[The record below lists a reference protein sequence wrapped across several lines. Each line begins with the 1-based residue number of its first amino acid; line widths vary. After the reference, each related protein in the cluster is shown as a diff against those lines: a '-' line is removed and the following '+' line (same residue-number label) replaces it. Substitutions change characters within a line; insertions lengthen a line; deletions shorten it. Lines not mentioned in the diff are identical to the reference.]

1 MQQAVSSP
9 SRNDSDKTRV
19 PESAVKRRMAIL
31 IVDDEPGMCKF
42 LQRALT
48 EQFGL
53 VETAGSIA
61 AAEELRQRF
70 RFDLMLVDIRLPD
83 GSGLDWV
90 GRLRSKNEIPDVIF
104 ITAYAE
110 MDATIQAVRFGA
122 SDFIL
127 KPFRLEQVLSSID
140 RWFERLQLT
149 QKNQA
154 YRHHIDGLVDRIY
167 GNRGM
172 VGQSGPMQALN
183 ETIRQVAPTPSSIL
197 IEGETGTGKEL
208 AALAIHRHSGRNE
221 SFVAINCAGIPAE
234 LFESELFGHKKGA
247 FTGASTNRQG
257 MFYLANGGTI
267 FLDEISEMPETM
279 QAKLLRV
286 IEERKIRPVGSDR
299 ELAVDVRLIAASNRD
314 LREEVQRGRFREDLY
329 YRLNVMTLH
338 MPPLRDRVE
347 DIPELVDHF
356 TQNLAESLG
365 VRPFHFSA
373 SEIARLQAYDW
384 PGNVRE
390 LRNVVER
397 ALLLNRFPGE
407 SISDSSQ
414 RSPEEAHSDDAGAG
428 PSIDWTLAEVE
439 KFHMVRVLKA
449 AEGNKSEAARRL
461 GVSRK
466 TMERKIRGW
475 SEDADRQH

>member
-1 MQQAVSSP
+1 MQQAISSP
-9 SRNDSDKTRV
+9 SRDDSDQSRV

-31 IVDDEPGMCKF
+31 IVDDEPGICKF
-42 LQRALT
+42 LKRALA

-61 AAEELRQRF
+61 DAEELRQRF

-83 GSGLDWV
+83 GSGLEWV
-90 GRLRSKNEIPDVIF
+90 GELNRKNESPDVIF

-127 KPFRLEQVLSSID
+127 KPFRLEQVVTSID

-154 YRHHIDGLVDRIY
+154 YRRHIDGLVDRIY

-172 VGQSGPMQALN
+172 VGNSEPMRRLN
-183 ETIRQVAPTPSSIL
+183 ETIQQVAATPSSIL

-208 AALAIHRHSGRNE
+208 AALAIHRQSGRNE

-247 FTGASTNRQG
+247 FTGASANRQG
-257 MFYLANGGTI
+257 MIHLANGGTV
-267 FLDEISEMPETM
+267 FLDEISEMPDTM

-299 ELAVDVRLIAASNRD
+299 EIAVDVRLVAASNRD
-314 LREEVQRGRFREDLY
+314 LKEEVERGRFREDLY
-329 YRLNVMTLH
+329 YRLNVMTLRL
-338 MPPLRDRVE
+338 PPLRKRSE
-347 DIPELVDHF
+347 DIPDLVEHF
-356 TQNLAESLG
+356 MQNLGQSLG
-365 VRPFHFSA
+365 VRPFRFSA

-397 ALLLNRFPGE
+397 ALLLNRFPAE
-407 SISDSSQ
+407 SVASSSGQDADSG
-414 RSPEEAHSDDAGAG
+414 PDDNRESGV
-428 PSIDWTLAEVE
+428 SIDWTLAEVE
-439 KFHMVRVLKA
+439 KFHMVRVLEA
-449 AEGNKSEAARRL
+449 ADGNKSEAARRL

-466 TMERKIRGW
+466 TMERKLRGW
-475 SEDADRQH
+475 SENANS

>member
-9 SRNDSDKTRV
+9 PKNDSDQTRV
-19 PESAVKRRMAIL
+19 PESAVKRRMSIL
-31 IVDDEPGMCKF
+31 IVDDEPGICKF
-42 LQRALT
+42 LQRALA

-53 VETAGSIA
+53 VETAGTIA
-61 AAEELRQRF
+61 AAEELRQRY

-83 GSGLDWV
+83 GSGLDWI
-90 GRLRSKNEIPDVIF
+90 GTLRQNNDLPDVIF

-127 KPFRLEQVLSSID
+127 KPFRLEQVMASID

-154 YRHHIDGLVDRIY
+154 YRRHIDGLVDRIY

-172 VGQSGPMQALN
+172 VGHSAPMQLLN
-183 ETIRQVAPTPSSIL
+183 ETIRQVAATPSSIL

-208 AALAIHRHSGRNE
+208 AALAIHRQSGRNE

-247 FTGASTNRQG
+247 FTGASSNRQG
-257 MFYLANGGTI
+257 MFHLANGGTI

-299 ELAVDVRLIAASNRD
+299 EIAVDVRLVAASNRD
-314 LREEVQRGRFREDLY
+314 LREEVNRGRFREDLY
-329 YRLNVMTLH
+329 YRLNVMTLY
-338 MPPLRDRVE
+338 MPPLRERTE
-347 DIPELVDHF
+347 DIPELVEHF

-365 VRPFHFSA
+365 VKPFHFSA
-373 SEIARLQAYDW
+373 NEIAQLQEYDW

-407 SISDSSQ
+407 SIT
-414 RSPEEAHSDDAGAG
+414 GAVNRPSEDPHQDTSETG

-439 KFHMVRVLKA
+439 KFHMVRVLAA

-466 TMERKIRGW
+466 TMERKLRDW
-475 SEDADRQH
+475 NEDARRQQ

>member
-1 MQQAVSSP
+1 
-9 SRNDSDKTRV
+9 
-19 PESAVKRRMAIL
+19 
-31 IVDDEPGMCKF
+31 
-42 LQRALT
+42 
-48 EQFGL
+48 
-53 VETAGSIA
+53 
-61 AAEELRQRF
+61 
-70 RFDLMLVDIRLPD
+70 MLVDIRLPD

-90 GRLRSKNEIPDVIF
+90 GALRGKNEIPDVIF

-127 KPFRLEQVLSSID
+127 KPFRLEQILASIE

-154 YRHHIDGLVDRIY
+154 YRRQIDGLVDRIY

-172 VGQSGPMQALN
+172 VGHSKPMQSLN
-183 ETIRQVAPTPSSIL
+183 ETITRVAATPSSIL

-208 AALAIHRHSGRNE
+208 AALAIHRQSGRNE

-234 LFESELFGHKKGA
+234 LFESELFGHKKGS
-247 FTGASTNRQG
+247 FTGATTNRQG
-257 MFYLANGGTI
+257 MFNLANGGTI

-299 ELAVDVRLIAASNRD
+299 EIAVDVRLIAASNRD
-314 LREEVQRGRFREDLY
+314 LKEEVRCGRFREDLY

-338 MPPLRDRVE
+338 IPSLRDRAE
-347 DIPELVDHF
+347 DIPELVEHF
-356 TQNLAESLG
+356 TQNLSESLG
-365 VRPFHFSA
+365 VRPFCFSA
-373 SEIARLQAYDW
+373 NEIERLQAYDW

-397 ALLLNRFPGE
+397 ALLLNRFPGDSLADTPGDEVPE
-407 SISDSSQ
+407 SRGDYAES
-414 RSPEEAHSDDAGAG
+414 A
-428 PSIDWTLAEVE
+428 PSIDWTLADVE

-449 AEGNKSEAARRL
+449 SRGNKSEAARRL

-466 TMERKIRGW
+466 TMERKLRGW
-475 SEDADRQH
+475 SEDANLPR

>member
-1 MQQAVSSP
+1 MHQAVSSP
-9 SRNDSDKTRV
+9 TRHDSDQARV
-19 PESAVKRRMAIL
+19 PESAVKRRMSIL

-42 LQRALT
+42 LQRALA

-61 AAEELRQRF
+61 NAEELRQRY

-83 GSGLDWV
+83 GSGLDWI
-90 GRLRSKNEIPDVIF
+90 GKLRNNNEIPDVIF

-127 KPFRLEQVLSSID
+127 KPFRLEQVVASID

-154 YRHHIDGLVDRIY
+154 YRTHIDGLVDRIY

-172 VGQSGPMQALN
+172 IGHSEPMQFLN
-183 ETIRQVAPTPSSIL
+183 ETIRQVAATPSSIL

-208 AALAIHRHSGRNE
+208 AALAIHRQSGRNE
-221 SFVAINCAGIPAE
+221 SFVAINCAGIPAD

-299 ELAVDVRLIAASNRD
+299 EIAVDVRLIAASNRE
-314 LREEVQRGRFREDLY
+314 LRDEVNSGRFREDLY

-338 MPPLRDRVE
+338 MPPLRDRTE
-347 DIPELVDHF
+347 DIPELVEHF

-365 VRPFHFSA
+365 VKPFHFSA
-373 SEIARLQAYDW
+373 NEIARLQAYDW

-397 ALLLNRFPGE
+397 ALLLNHFPGE
-407 SISDSSQ
+407 SIAGSINQ
-414 RSPEEAHSDDAGAG
+414 RSDNQEQNDPASG

-439 KFHMVRVLKA
+439 KFHMVRVLEA
-449 AEGNKSEAARRL
+449 ADGNKSEAARRL

-466 TMERKIRGW
+466 TMERKLREW
-475 SEDADRQH
+475 NEDARRQ

>member
-1 MQQAVSSP
+1 MHQAVSSP
-9 SRNDSDKTRV
+9 SHDDSVQTRV
-19 PESAVKRRMAIL
+19 PESAVKRRMSIL

-42 LQRALT
+42 LQRALA

-61 AAEELRQRF
+61 DAEELRQRY

-83 GSGLDWV
+83 GSGLDWI
-90 GRLRSKNEIPDVIF
+90 GTLRKNNEIPDVIF

-127 KPFRLEQVLSSID
+127 KPFRLEQVIASID

-154 YRHHIDGLVDRIY
+154 YRRHIDGLVDRIY

-172 VGQSGPMQALN
+172 VGHSEPMQLLN
-183 ETIRQVAPTPSSIL
+183 ETIRQVAATPSSIL

-221 SFVAINCAGIPAE
+221 SFVAINCAGIPAD

-257 MFYLANGGTI
+257 MFHLANGGTI

-299 ELAVDVRLIAASNRD
+299 EIAVDVRLIAASNRD
-314 LREEVQRGRFREDLY
+314 LREEVNSGRFREDLY
-329 YRLNVMTLH
+329 YRLNVMSLR
-338 MPPLRDRVE
+338 MPPLRDRTE
-347 DIPELVDHF
+347 DIPELVEHF

-365 VRPFHFSA
+365 VKPFHFSA
-373 SEIARLQAYDW
+373 NEIARLQAYDW

-397 ALLLNRFPGE
+397 ALLLSRFPGE
-407 SISDSSQ
+407 SIAGSINQ
-414 RSPEEAHSDDAGAG
+414 RSDGPQQEDSASG
-428 PSIDWTLAEVE
+428 PSIEWTLAEVE
-439 KFHMVRVLKA
+439 KFHMVRVLEA

-466 TMERKIRGW
+466 TMERKLREW
-475 SEDADRQH
+475 NEDARGQR

>member
-1 MQQAVSSP
+1 MHQAVSSP
-9 SRNDSDKTRV
+9 SRDDSEETRV
-19 PESAVKRRMAIL
+19 PDSAVKRRMAIL
-31 IVDDEPGMCKF
+31 IVDDEPGICKF
-42 LQRALT
+42 LQRALA

-53 VETAGSIA
+53 VETASSIA

-83 GSGLDWV
+83 GSGLDWI
-90 GRLRSKNEIPDVIF
+90 GTMRGNNEAPDVIF

-127 KPFRLEQVLSSID
+127 KPFRLEQVLASIE

-154 YRHHIDGLVDRIY
+154 YRRHIDGLVDRIY

-172 VGQSGPMQALN
+172 VGQSEPMRWLN
-183 ETIRQVAPTPSSIL
+183 ETIRQVAATPSSIL

-208 AALAIHRHSGRNE
+208 AALAIHRQSGRNE
-221 SFVAINCAGIPAE
+221 SFVAINCAGIPAD

-257 MFYLANGGTI
+257 MFHLANGGTI
-267 FLDEISEMPETM
+267 FLDEISEMPEMM

-299 ELAVDVRLIAASNRD
+299 EIAVDVRLVAASNRD
-314 LREEVQRGRFREDLY
+314 LNEEVRCGRFREDLY

-338 MPPLRDRVE
+338 MPPLRDRTE
-347 DIPELVDHF
+347 DIPDLVEHF
-356 TQNLAESLG
+356 MQNLAKSLG
-365 VRPFHFSA
+365 VTPFRFSA
-373 SEIARLQAYDW
+373 NEIARLQDYDW

-397 ALLLNRFPGE
+397 ALLLNRFPSE
-407 SISDSSQ
+407 SITET
-414 RSPEEAHSDDAGAG
+414 RSRDIPGSETGYPESG
-428 PSIDWTLAEVE
+428 PPIDWTLAEIE
-439 KFHMVRVLKA
+439 KYHMVRVLKA
-449 AEGNKSEAARRL
+449 ARGNKSEAARRL

-466 TMERKIRGW
+466 TMERKLRGW
-475 SEDADRQH
+475 SDDASRQQ